1 MASLTTLV
9 GSGYNYLHDAAKRV
23 LDANFS
29 AINTE
34 LTSTTSGSLTGILNT
49 SSTATLSG
57 AGAIPITAAIAEWT
71 TTAADAGTLAD
82 GAEGQHLFIVMV
94 ADGGDGTLTPTNLA
108 GGTTIT
114 FDAVGDSV
122 HLLFTA
128 AAWYVVGI
136 SGAVV
141 A

>member
-34 LTSTTSGSLTGILNT
+34 LTSTTSGTLTGILNT

-57 AGAIPITAAIAEWT
+57 AGAIPITASNVEWT

-82 GAEGQHLFIVMV
+82 GSPGQHLFILMV

-114 FDAVGDSV
+114 FDDVGDAV
-122 HLLFTA
+122 HLLFRSG
-128 AAWYVVGI
+128 AWYVVG
-136 SGAVV
+136 SNGVTV